1 MEGKRG
7 EPRKETM
14 WSSGPHW
21 KGEIWAD
28 LNEARESAVN
38 IWGKSFPDQG
48 LDRAEA
54 LSEAGSVPGVWIK
67 NWWARVRRK
76 GVCCK
81 DSDLSLNILKDL
93 LWLLCGEESVGGQAE
108 QEESY
113 CSDPGGST
121 DRELEYIYM
130 LYMYI
135 RTCII
140 CTYAHIYIYVHDTCI
155 YYIYVKMWK
164 IVLKE
169 QYIK

>member
-14 WSSGPHW
+14 CSGPHW

-28 LNEARESAVN
+28 LNETRESAVN

-54 LSEAGSVPGVWIK
+54 LSEAGSVPGVWMT

-121 DRELEYIYM
+121 DRELEYIYVCIYICYIYV
-130 LYMYI
+130 YMYI
-135 RTCII
+135 YNMYI
-140 CTYAHIYIYVHDTCI
+140 CTYMYTTHVYIIY
-155 YYIYVKMWK
+155 M
-164 IVLKE
+164 
-169 QYIK
+169 

>member
-81 DSDLSLNILKDL
+81 DSDLSLIIGVVRIRWGMQPPGQGLAHSEFNFFPNCKRLFKHKVMMTMTMTMVMVIR
-93 LWLLCGEESVGGQAE
+93 EERSKCQTG
-108 QEESY
+108 
-113 CSDPGGST
+113 
-121 DRELEYIYM
+121 
-130 LYMYI
+130 
-135 RTCII
+135 
-140 CTYAHIYIYVHDTCI
+140 
-155 YYIYVKMWK
+155 K
-164 IVLKE
+164 KE
-169 QYIK
+169 RSLHRI